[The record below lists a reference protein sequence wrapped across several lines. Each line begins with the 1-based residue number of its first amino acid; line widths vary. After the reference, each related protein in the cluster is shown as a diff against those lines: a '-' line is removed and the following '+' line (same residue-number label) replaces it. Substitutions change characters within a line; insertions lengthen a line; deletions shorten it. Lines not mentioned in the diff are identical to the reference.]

1 MFTDATLE
9 TPLAQD
15 GLAVAFV
22 KGAAAD
28 REGVLRALQRP
39 GEGAARVFKDDAQ
52 RLVFR
57 AETARG
63 PVLVKHFRLPRLK
76 DRLRVGRF
84 AKAEYLAH
92 SRALAKG
99 LPCPAL
105 LAAYECRSRW
115 GLCRACG
122 LVYEFLEGFR
132 DIAQG
137 ETALAAEMVAR
148 LSRAGIN
155 HADFVR
161 TNVMVNDA
169 TGETRL
175 IDLENSTAVLPGA
188 IEAPLMQTQ
197 RFIEFGG
204 LGFGH
209 PESQAFIAQVHAAL
223 KTPLPLEDFRAC
235 VELLLKR
242 HRSRKERR
250 LLRLPPEVRAIFDP
264 LY

>member
-9 TPLAQD
+9 APVAQD
-15 GLAVAFV
+15 GLTVAFV
-22 KGAAAD
+22 RGAKAD
-28 REGVLRALQRP
+28 REGVLKVLLAPQ
-39 GEGAARVFKDDAQ
+39 EAARHVFKDDAQ

-57 AETARG
+57 AETVCG

-76 DRLRVGRF
+76 DRLRNGRF

-92 SRALAKG
+92 SRALAQG

-105 LAAYECRSRW
+105 VAVYERRRW
-115 GLCRACG
+115 GLCRECG
-122 LVYEFLEGFR
+122 LVYGFLDGFR
-132 DIAQG
+132 DLAQG

-155 HADFVR
+155 HADFVH

-175 IDLENSTAVLPGA
+175 IDLENSTAVPPGS

-204 LGFGH
+204 LGFDH
-209 PESQAFIAQVHAAL
+209 PESQAFIAQTHASL

-235 VELLLKR
+235 VKILLQR

-250 LLRLPPEVRAIFDP
+250 LLRLPPEVRVILDP

>member
-15 GLAVAFV
+15 GLCVAFV
-22 KGAAAD
+22 KGATVD
-28 REGVLRALQRP
+28 REGILRALQRP
-39 GEGAARVFKDDAQ
+39 GEGTVSVFKDDAQ

-76 DRLRVGRF
+76 DRLRSGRF
-84 AKAEYLAH
+84 ANAEYLAH

-105 LAAYECRSRW
+105 LAAYERRSSW
-115 GLCRACG
+115 GLCRVCG

-132 DIAQG
+132 DIAQQ
-137 ETALAAEMVAR
+137 ETALAAEMIAR
-148 LSRAGIN
+148 LSRAGVN

-175 IDLENSTAVLPGA
+175 IDLENSTAVPPGA
-188 IEAPLMQTQ
+188 LEAPLMQTQ

-204 LGFGH
+204 LGFDH
-209 PESQAFIAQVHAAL
+209 PESQTFIVQVHAAL
-223 KTPLPLEDFRAC
+223 KTPLPLEDFRTC
-235 VELLLKR
+235 VKLLLER
-242 HRSRKERR
+242 HRARKERR
-250 LLRLPPEVRAIFDP
+250 LLRLPPEVRVIFDP
-264 LY
+264 LC